1 MNEIVIQ
8 ITSVTK
14 RCITRYLILTNL
26 RIQESDKIG
35 MIEIR
40 SLLLTDYDS
49 LLGRNSWN
57 TTAQHSFLLDALT
70 MQGKKTRNH

>member
-40 SLLLTDYDS
+40 SMLLHYCLQTTTLCS
-49 LLGRNSWN
+49 GGTRGRLPPN
-57 TTAQHSFLLDALT
+57 THFYW
-70 MQGKKTRNH
+70 MH